1 MMAHLF
7 SPPPRV
13 TEAVPSLPAA
23 LDHVIAIAMA
33 KDPAARFP
41 SAGALAEAAAA
52 ALHDPTRQVPLPP
65 VPRGEVSTYPPAGP
79 PGSPWWEH
87 SGPRTMA
94 SWPGSA
100 PPVAPGRPP
109 AAPKRRRRMVIGAA
123 VAAVVVIATA
133 VTVAAWPEQN
143 TDGTASGPPPSPQGP
158 PATDVT
164 ATQLRPILL
173 TGDEIASAAKGQSVV
188 LETDGS
194 SLSDDAATV
203 DNPQCLGAW
212 APAQQAVYARSG
224 YTGVAAQQLRS
235 LNENAWQD
243 SVNQAVIA
251 FPSQDSVGISYVNQ
265 RGQWG
270 LCGGKPLTVTAPG
283 QPPQTWDFGQPVTAS
298 GVLTLT
304 ATLRGGTAACQ
315 HGILTRGNVLL
326 DIRQCRASGTDVAAL
341 VTAASA
347 KVPRQ

>member
-1 MMAHLF
+1 
-7 SPPPRV
+7 
-13 TEAVPSLPAA
+13 
-23 LDHVIAIAMA
+23 
-33 KDPAARFP
+33 
-41 SAGALAEAAAA
+41 
-52 ALHDPTRQVPLPP
+52 
-65 VPRGEVSTYPPAGP
+65 
-79 PGSPWWEH
+79 
-87 SGPRTMA
+87 
-94 SWPGSA
+94 
-100 PPVAPGRPP
+100 
-109 AAPKRRRRMVIGAA
+109 
-123 VAAVVVIATA
+123 
-133 VTVAAWPEQN
+133 
-143 TDGTASGPPPSPQGP
+143 
-158 PATDVT
+158 
-164 ATQLRPILL
+164 L